1 MRKRVLIVG
10 GGTAGWLTA
19 GYLAKRLGADL
30 ADGVAIS
37 LVESKDIGVLGVGE
51 GTFPTIRRTLATIGV
66 DEAELVR
73 RCGATFKQGARF
85 VHWQRAPGTPGRD
98 HYMHPF
104 QVAETPGGLE
114 LLPYWLSGAAGDAEW
129 DEASTPQKA
138 AADAA
143 RAPKLPTHPDY
154 VGPLNYAFHFDAV
167 ALAGLLRERA
177 VANGVAHLVDTV
189 THVALDHSGAIER
202 VETERHGALT
212 ADLYVD
218 CTGFRAEL
226 IGKAMGVPFRSCRD
240 VLFCDRALAAQLP
253 YDAADAPIAS
263 QTISTAQEA
272 GWIWD
277 IGLDR
282 RRGIGHVYSS
292 DHSDDEAAER
302 ALRRYLGPR
311 GAQAEV
317 RRFRFDAVALAGLL
331 RERAVANG
339 VIHLV
344 DTVTHVALNDTGAIE
359 RVETERHGALTAD
372 LYVDCTG
379 FRAEL
384 IGKAM
389 GVPFRSCRD
398 VLFCDR
404 ALAAQLPYDSADAP
418 IASQTISTAQE
429 AGWIWDI
436 GLDRRRGIG
445 HVYSSD
451 HSDDEAAERALRRYL
466 GPRGAQAEVRR
477 FCFDAGFREVNWRRN
492 CVAVGLSSGFFEPLE
507 ATGIAFAEVSAA
519 MIANLFPWSGDLETS
534 ARQFNANLLRRYER
548 ALDFIKLHYCLSERR
563 DTDFWRDNVAD
574 SSNTASLLELLDR
587 WRHRWPNE
595 LDIDPQV
602 DIFTEASWQ
611 YVLYGMGWRTDL
623 SARAGALR
631 YRDDAR
637 RAFGEVRRQVG
648 VALANLPPHRA
659 LVEAAQ
665 RRGFGSAAA

>member
-30 ADGVAIS
+30 ADGVTIS

-104 QVAETPGGLE
+104 QVAEAPGGLE
-114 LLPYWLSGAAGDAEW
+114 LLPYWLNGAAGDAEW
-129 DEASTPQKA
+129 DEVSTPQKA

-177 VANGVAHLVDTV
+177 VANGVTHLIDTV

-202 VETERHGALT
+202 VETERHGTLT

-317 RRFRFDAVALAGLL
+317 RRFRFDA
-331 RERAVANG
+331 
-339 VIHLV
+339 
-344 DTVTHVALNDTGAIE
+344 
-359 RVETERHGALTAD
+359 
-372 LYVDCTG
+372 
-379 FRAEL
+379 
-384 IGKAM
+384 
-389 GVPFRSCRD
+389 
-398 VLFCDR
+398 
-404 ALAAQLPYDSADAP
+404 
-418 IASQTISTAQE
+418 
-429 AGWIWDI
+429 
-436 GLDRRRGIG
+436 
-445 HVYSSD
+445 
-451 HSDDEAAERALRRYL
+451 
-466 GPRGAQAEVRR
+466 
-477 FCFDAGFREVNWRRN
+477 GFREINWRRN

-534 ARQFNANLLRRYER
+534 ARQFNANMLRRYER

-574 SSNTASLLELLDR
+574 TSNTASLLELLDR

-659 LVEAAQ
+659 LVDAAQ
-665 RRGFGSAAA
+665 RHGFGSAAA